1 MDIYEYAMQ
10 MEKDGENFY
19 REIAD
24 KTNDE
29 GMKSIMNMLADE
41 EVKHYRTIQKMKNNE
56 YLMSD
61 TTILND
67 AKNIFSRMGEE
78 DRTFETREDQIS
90 LYKEAQD
97 IEKKSELFYE
107 EKADESDNEDQEKLL
122 KRLAEEERKHYF
134 LLDNIIKFVSRP
146 EYWLENAEWNHL
158 EQY

>member
-67 AKNIFSRMGEE
+67 VKNIFSRMGEE
-78 DRTFETREDQIS
+78 DRTFETQEDQIS